1 MLKISEK
8 AIQELGKIPHLML
21 LVGVAI
27 ESGRVVLDQVAE
39 SALNEMGSKRR
50 IFTSSAPSIK
60 TFLKIK
66 RIQNSIFTPT
76 ITFKIY
82 DSQDV

>member
-8 AIQELGKIPHLML
+8 AILELGKIPHLML

-50 IFTSSAPSIK
+50 IFTEKIVLSSK
-60 TFLKIK
+60 Y
-66 RIQNSIFTPT
+66 QNIFKNQTNPKQHFYT
-76 ITFKIY
+76 NNYF
-82 DSQDV
+82 

>member
-50 IFTSSAPSIK
+50 IFT
-60 TFLKIK
+60 
-66 RIQNSIFTPT
+66 
-76 ITFKIY
+76 
-82 DSQDV
+82 

>member
-8 AIQELGKIPHLML
+8 AILELGKIPHLML

-50 IFTSSAPSIK
+50 IFT
-60 TFLKIK
+60 
-66 RIQNSIFTPT
+66 
-76 ITFKIY
+76 
-82 DSQDV
+82 